1 MKLDTRFDFVSN
13 LFPVSSEPSLYYR
26 KCISLFQQLFEKHGA
41 LPDDLSCKNIYT
53 LLFSF
58 PSAALGCATFWES
71 VVGRPIN
78 RWASVWRKSRLK
90 IIENKKN
97 DLLWLLL
104 HRVVRV
110 RYNLKNWGYID
121 SDKCAS
127 CSRVETVKHCFIECP
142 RIVPVWDF
150 FAPFL
155 SRLLGSPFSPS
166 FMSVLFPL
174 STSQSSPRL
183 LLFRYLIASILYYVW
198 QARNSATFRNSHLTS
213 RAIVDLITN
222 NIRLRI
228 LGEPFDKVKYF
239 WSLGGIFCSTD
250 ANGKISFS
258 NIFFSFPLSLLVAF
272 IGCTEAQS
280 LYIMI

>member
-1 MKLDTRFDFVSN
+1 M
-13 LFPVSSEPSLYYR
+13 
-26 KCISLFQQLFEKHGA
+26 
-41 LPDDLSCKNIYT
+41 IYCG
-53 LLFSF
+53 F
-58 PSAALGCATFWES
+58 C
-71 VVGRPIN
+71 
-78 RWASVWRKSRLK
+78 
-90 IIENKKN
+90 
-97 DLLWLLL
+97 
-104 HRVVRV
+104 
-110 RYNLKNWGYID
+110 YI
-121 SDKCAS
+121 AS

-280 LYIMI
+280 LYIMIWFILIIIVILNPLVAFIGSTRVLFTLEPLGRLHWLYWGSEFCT